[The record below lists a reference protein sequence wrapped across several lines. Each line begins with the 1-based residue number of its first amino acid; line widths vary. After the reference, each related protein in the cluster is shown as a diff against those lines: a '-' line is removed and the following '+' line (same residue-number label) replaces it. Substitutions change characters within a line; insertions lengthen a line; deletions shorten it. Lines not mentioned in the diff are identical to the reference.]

1 MSPARLKRICSDNAM
16 RRASSRVSTLATSAL
31 DVRGAVRK
39 VIQGKRKIRSEREYY
54 EPLADYQ
61 RKIAKG
67 NEFEKYDQDR
77 GIPDAHS
84 EQ

>member
-1 MSPARLKRICSDNAM
+1 M